1 MVSRLRGNDER
12 GQSLI
17 CGNDESVC
25 EYRGGQ
31 KKLKLLGYFVFDF
44 TNACQ
49 YFL

>member
-25 EYRGGQ
+25 EYGGEKQ
-31 KKLKLLGYFVFDF
+31 KNKTTGIFCV
-44 TNACQ
+44 
-49 YFL
+49 

>member
-1 MVSRLRGNDER
+1 MVSRLCGNDER

-25 EYRGGQ
+25 EYGWD
-31 KKLKLLGYFVFDF
+31 KKIKLLGYFVFDF
-44 TNACQ
+44 ANACQ